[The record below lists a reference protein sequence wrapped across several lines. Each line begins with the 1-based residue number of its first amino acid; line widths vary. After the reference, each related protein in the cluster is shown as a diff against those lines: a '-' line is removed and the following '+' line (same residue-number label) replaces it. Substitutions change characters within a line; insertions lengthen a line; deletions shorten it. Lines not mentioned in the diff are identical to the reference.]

1 MMGAP
6 ASPAPAAAS
15 TSAIGNQGRMF
26 ADSTV
31 RATILPVTRW
41 LLLLVLPVAGL
52 VLLLAAPEADVHWEH
67 HPAHFWLVLGAALV
81 SVVLGYLAGEAA
93 RRLNDARLFLVS
105 LAFITSAGFLGLH
118 ALATP
123 AVLLEKPNA
132 GFVVATPVGLVIAG
146 VFAAVSAFDLSPAA
160 SAAVM
165 RRQWLLRGAVFAL
178 LAGWALYSL
187 AELPPLDRALT
198 PEEDDGPLFILGAV
212 GLLLYAFAAVRYVSL
227 YRRRPSAMPLAVAA
241 AYTLLAEA
249 MIAIAL
255 GRSWHASWWEWHVL
269 MAIAFGIVAVAARIE
284 YRRRRSAAAVFKDL
298 YLEHTAELVDRRY
311 AEALSKA
318 VDSGELDE
326 QLSEEESRLLEQAA
340 GELRRLD
347 ELFSPY
353 LSPQLLARLREQPEA
368 AELGGEQREV
378 SVLFA
383 DLEGFTSFS
392 ERSAPPEVIAML
404 NAYWAKVVPVVA
416 AEDGMIERFA
426 GDAVM
431 VVFNAAID
439 QPDHAERASRA
450 ALGFVNASEEIA
462 AGKPDWPR
470 FRVGVNSGPAVIGN
484 VGAAEQRSFTAIGDT
499 TNLAARLQA
508 AAEPGRV
515 IVGALTA
522 AALTGATL
530 EPIGP
535 LELKGKSK
543 PVEAYL
549 LIRLG

>member
-1 MMGAP
+1 V
-6 ASPAPAAAS
+6 
-15 TSAIGNQGRMF
+15 N
-26 ADSTV
+26 
-31 RATILPVTRW
+31 RW
-41 LLLLVLPVAGL
+41 LLPLVLPLAGL
-52 VLLLAAPEADVHWEH
+52 VLLLARPETDVHWED
-67 HPAHFWLVLGAALV
+67 HPAHFWLVLVTALI

-93 RRLNDARLFLVS
+93 RRLGDARLFLVS
-105 LAFITSAGFLGLH
+105 LAFVTSAGFLGLH

-123 AVLLEKPNA
+123 GVLLEKPNA

-146 VFAAVSAFDLSPAA
+146 VFAAASALDLSPAA

-165 RRQWLLRGAVFAL
+165 RRQWLLRGLVFGL
-178 LAGWALYSL
+178 LGGWALYSL

-198 PEEDDGPLFILGAV
+198 PDEDDGPLYVLGAI
-212 GLLLYAFAAVRYVSL
+212 GLPLYAFAAVRYVAL
-227 YRRRPSAMPLAVAA
+227 YRRRPAAMPLAVAA
-241 AYTLLAEA
+241 AFMLLAEA
-249 MIAIAL
+249 MIAIAF
-255 GRSWHASWWEWHVL
+255 GRAWHASWWEWHVL

-311 AEALSKA
+311 ARALDRL
-318 VDSGELDE
+318 VDSEELDDE
-326 QLSEEESRLLEQAA
+326 FSEEETRLLEQAA

-368 AELGGEQREV
+368 AELGGEQRDV

-383 DLEGFTSFS
+383 DLEGFTAFS
-392 ERSAPPEVIAML
+392 ERTSPPEVVAML

-416 AEDGMIERFA
+416 TVDGMIERFA

-431 VVFNAAID
+431 VVFNAASD
-439 QPDHAERASRA
+439 QPDHALRAARA
-450 ALGFVNASEEIA
+450 ALGFVKASEEIA
-462 AGKPDWPR
+462 AGRPDWPR

-484 VGAAEQRSFTAIGDT
+484 VGAAEQRSFTVIGDT

-515 IVGALTA
+515 VVGALTA
-522 AALTGATL
+522 AALTNAVL

-535 LELKGKSK
+535 LDLKGKSE
-543 PVEAYL
+543 PVEAFL
-549 LIRLG
+549 LVRLG

>member
-1 MMGAP
+1 MP
-6 ASPAPAAAS
+6 
-15 TSAIGNQGRMF
+15 

-41 LLLLVLPVAGL
+41 LLPLALPVLGL
-52 VLLLAAPEADVHWEH
+52 ILLLAAPEADVHWEH
-67 HPAHFWLVLGAALV
+67 HPAHFWLVLGAALI

-105 LAFITSAGFLGLH
+105 LAFVTSAGFLGLH

-123 AVLLEKPNA
+123 GVLLEKPNA
-132 GFVVATPVGLVIAG
+132 GFVVATPVGLAIAG
-146 VFAAVSAFDLSPAA
+146 IFAAASAVELSPKA

-165 RRQWLLRGAVFAL
+165 RRQWLLRGLVFAL
-178 LAGWALYSL
+178 LGGWAVYSL

-198 PEEDDGPLFILGAV
+198 PEEDDGPLYVLGAV
-212 GLLLYAFAAVRYVSL
+212 GLPLYGFAAVRYVSL

-241 AYTLLAEA
+241 AFILLAEA
-249 MIAIAL
+249 MIAIVF

-269 MAIAFGIVAVAARIE
+269 MAIAFGIVAVAARVE

-318 VDSGELDE
+318 LDSGEVDE
-326 QLSEEESRLLEQAA
+326 RFSEEESRLLEQAA
-340 GELRRLD
+340 GELKRLD

-368 AELGGEQREV
+368 AELGGEQRDV

-392 ERSAPPEVIAML
+392 ERSSPPEVIAML

-431 VVFNAAID
+431 VVFNAARD
-439 QPDHAERASRA
+439 QADHAVRAARA
-450 ALGFVNASEEIA
+450 ALGFVQASEEVS
-462 AGKPDWPR
+462 AGRPDWPR

-499 TNLAARLQA
+499 TNLAARLQS

-515 IVGALTA
+515 VVGSSTA
-522 AALTGATL
+522 AALTGAIL
-530 EPIGP
+530 EPLAP
-535 LELKGKSK
+535 LELKGKSD
-543 PVEAYL
+543 PVQAFL
-549 LIRLG
+549 LVRLG